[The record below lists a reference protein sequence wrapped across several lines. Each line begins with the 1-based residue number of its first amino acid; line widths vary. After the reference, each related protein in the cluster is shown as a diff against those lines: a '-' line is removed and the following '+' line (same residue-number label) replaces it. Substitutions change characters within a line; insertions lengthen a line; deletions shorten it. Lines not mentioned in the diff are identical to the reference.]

1 MKCQARDEVGQAEL
15 TARLSGRTVVVVS
28 GGRSSERE
36 ISLRSGEE
44 MLRALRSKPSSLEA
58 IHDLEI
64 ASDGQWSCGSLIQSP
79 ELAIAEFPA
88 DTIFLLGLH
97 GGEGENGVIQ
107 ELLETAGR
115 AFTASGVAASALCM
129 DKYKANAL
137 VTSAGVRCAQGL
149 LVTAEQWSENATDL
163 LERACALSETGWFV
177 KPNSGGSSVA
187 TSAVAEASEL
197 SEAIEL
203 ALATGDHALV
213 EAGIVGVE
221 CSCGVLGNHG
231 DDLIAL
237 PPIEIRPHAGRFFD
251 YEEKYQAGGALEICP
266 AESFDENVARRVEE
280 LSKLAH
286 HVTGCDGYSR
296 VDFIVPQQGD
306 PVFLE
311 VNTLPGF
318 TARSLLPQEAKVV
331 GIEFPELLHEI
342 LGLAIERFERERKLS

>member
-1 MKCQARDEVGQAEL
+1 MKCQARDAAGREEL
-15 TARLSGRTVVVVS
+15 AARLSGRTVVVIS
-28 GGRSSERE
+28 GGTSSERE
-36 ISLRSGEE
+36 ISLRSGRE
-44 MLRALRSKPSSLEA
+44 MLRALNSEPTSLEA
-58 IHDLEI
+58 VHSLEI
-64 ASDGQWSCGSLIQSP
+64 SPEGQWQCESRSQSP
-79 ELAIAEFPA
+79 ELAILEFPN
-88 DTIFLLGLH
+88 DTVFLLGLH

-107 ELLETAGR
+107 GILEAAGR
-115 AFTASGVAASALCM
+115 AYTASGVTASALCM

-137 VTSAGVRCAQGL
+137 VTSAGLRCAPGL
-149 LVTAEQWSENATDL
+149 LVTAEAWAEARSDL
-163 LERACALSETGWFV
+163 LERATALSKEGWFV

-187 TSAVAEASEL
+187 TTSVADSGGLAS
-197 SEAIEL
+197 AIEL

-213 EAGIVGVE
+213 EARILGVE

-231 DDLIAL
+231 DELVAL

-251 YEEKYQAGGALEICP
+251 YDEKYREGGAREICP
-266 AESFDENVARRVEE
+266 AESFDENVAQRIEE

-296 VDFIVPQQGD
+296 VDFIMPREGD

-342 LGLAIERFERERKLS
+342 LGLAMDRFERERKLS